1 MIALLN
7 LLILTNA
14 PVKHQ
19 IDNQCSF
26 DILRIKHTK
35 VLCNDYGVY
44 SKYCNHYSLPNEF
57 IVYNEKGLNGKEI
70 QIKPAAMWEETEN
83 GKKKVADFYYTFK
96 CHKGDKEP
104 IVIQNIVPTPG
115 YDVNPMYKVILFV
128 VLLSLVVYCSCCCN
142 SDDDYYY
149 SRNNSGNDFW
159 IGYLLG
165 SNTNS
170 SYSNRTYCE

>member
-1 MIALLN
+1 MIGLLN
-7 LLILTNA
+7 LLILTNN

-19 IDNQCSF
+19 IDNQCNF
-26 DILRIKHTK
+26 DVLRIKHTK
-35 VLCNDYGVY
+35 VSCNDYGVY

-57 IVYNEKGLNGKEI
+57 IIYNEKGLNGKEI
-70 QIKPAAMWEETEN
+70 KIKPSAMWEETDN

-104 IVIQNIVPTPG
+104 DVILNIVPTPG
-115 YDVNPMYKVILFV
+115 YDINPIYKVILFV
-128 VLLSLVVYCSCCCN
+128 VLISLVVYCTCCCN
-142 SDDDYYY
+142 YDDDYY

-165 SNTNS
+165 SNTNNS
-170 SYSNRTYCE
+170 NYSRTYCE